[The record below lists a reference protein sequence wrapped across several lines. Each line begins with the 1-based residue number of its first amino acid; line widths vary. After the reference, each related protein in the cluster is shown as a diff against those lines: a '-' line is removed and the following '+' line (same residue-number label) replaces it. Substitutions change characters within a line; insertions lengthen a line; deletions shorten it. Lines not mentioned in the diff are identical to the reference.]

1 MPMQGGFRF
10 SADSPA
16 GAGGFLNSPA
26 LNERSYNE
34 SIDAYST

>member
-1 MPMQGGFRF
+1 MRLV
-10 SADSPA
+10 SAELPIFIPPPA
-16 GAGGFLNSPA
+16 YPVRNSPA